1 MGLLSVAYDR
11 DAAKVQEFIRNWE
24 RVFVDQKQAD
34 RNSLIEKL
42 KVTSFPTTLLIAPD
56 GKVIAGNKSIDEL
69 KEILKKRFVTE
80 RP

>member
-1 MGLLSVAYDR
+1 LGLLSVAYDR